1 MKGSRTSA
9 VFRHAVLCLGLAAS
23 AAHAQTFCVF
33 DVLGTQG
40 TFYSAMREYWTM
52 ARQWD
57 SAPLELKPYLSE
69 EQAVQ
74 DFQSGAC
81 DMVSVTG
88 IRARDYNLFTS
99 SVEAIGGVT
108 SDRQMQTVIEVLS
121 KPDAAKYLT
130 VEGVEVAGLLPLGG
144 VYLFLNDR
152 AINSIDKIKGKRIAV
167 LAHDLVQLRMA
178 DRLGFQPRAAD
189 IDTFAA
195 LFNQGEADIV
205 VAPALAYMP
214 MQLFRGVGNRGLVLK
229 MPVSHLS
236 LQVLLRAD
244 KFPAGFGQ
252 KSRAYFAGQFDSLMK
267 PVRAAEQEILY
278 FLPAPDGEYDHY
290 QAFLREAR
298 LGMTEEGIYDRRMM
312 TILKKVRCMDSPD
325 RAECTDE
332 KESAR

>member
-1 MKGSRTSA
+1 MQGFRLTARLRRTA
-9 VFRHAVLCLGLAAS
+9 LALGLGLS
-23 AAHAQTFCVF
+23 AATASAQTFCVF

-40 TFYSAMREYWTM
+40 SFYSAMREYWTA
-52 ARQWD
+52 ARPW
-57 SAPLELKPYLSE
+57 STATLELKPYLSE

-81 DMVSVTG
+81 DMVSTTG
-88 IRARDYNLFTS
+88 IRARDYNLFTTS
-99 SVEAIGGVT
+99 IEAIGAVT
-108 SDRQMQTVIEVLS
+108 SDSQMKTVIEALAR
-121 KPDAAKYLT
+121 PDAAKYMT
-130 VEGVEVAGLLPLGG
+130 VNSVEVAGILPLGG
-144 VYLFLNDR
+144 VYMFLNDR

-189 IDTFAA
+189 IDSFAA
-195 LFNQGEADIV
+195 MFNKGEADIV

-214 MQLFRGVGNRGLVLK
+214 MQLFQGVGNRGLVLK
-229 MPVSHLS
+229 MPIAYLS
-236 LQVLLRAD
+236 LQVLMHAD

-252 KSRAYFAGQFDSLMK
+252 KSRAYFAGQFDTLMK

-298 LGMTEEGIYDRRMM
+298 LGMTEEGIYDKRMM
-312 TILKKVRCMDSPD
+312 TILKKIRCKERPD
-325 RAECTDE
+325 RAECTDG
-332 KESAR
+332 KE